1 MAKRRTRKAKKSDN
15 EIWTDDCAK
24 VYQKVM
30 DAVDAIGE
38 KYGGM
43 SVVLILSKCVAD
55 AVENSSCKGHRP
67 QVAANALQIVMDEIK
82 QLQKKDVSAQKVDA
96 FIGNR
101 TLH

>member
-1 MAKRRTRKAKKSDN
+1 MTRRRTKKVKKSDD

-24 VYQKVM
+24 VHQKVM
-30 DAVDAIGE
+30 DAVDALGE

-43 SVVLILSKCVAD
+43 SVVLVLSKCLAG
-55 AVENSSCKGHRP
+55 AVENRSCKRHRS
-67 QVAANALQIVMDEIK
+67 QVAANALQIVMDAIK
-82 QLQKKDVSAQKVDA
+82 QLQMHDVPAQKVDA